1 MKKKILIL
9 LFLVGFFAQ
18 SKAVIHHI
26 GVDGCSFN
34 PSVNNSIHLGDT
46 IRWYWDAYVPRR
58 TSSLNVPPGAIS
70 WDEQLDVTNQEFQYV
85 PTVAG
90 QYFYKSNIMPTCIAS
105 FMILAPVGINELD
118 KLTSTCAFFPNPAK
132 TTFLLIHPKNASTV
146 QILDLEG
153 KIIQEE
159 TLDIKETNDEITL
172 NGLKPGN
179 YMINVRQ
186 KRTLIYSSKLIVID

>member
-1 MKKKILIL
+1 M
-9 LFLVGFFAQ
+9 FFVE

-34 PSVNNSIHLGDT
+34 PAVNNNIHLGDT
-46 IRWYWDAYVPRR
+46 IRWYWDANVPRR
-58 TSSLNVPPGAIS
+58 TSSLNVPPGALT
-70 WDEQLDVTNQEFQYV
+70 WDAQLDANNQEFDYV
-85 PTVAG
+85 PTVEG

-118 KLTSTCAFFPNPAK
+118 KLASTCAFFPNPVK
-132 TTFLLIHPKNASTV
+132 TTFLLIHPKNASSV

-153 KIIQEE
+153 KIVQEE
-159 TLDIKETNDEITL
+159 SLDIKETNDDISL

-179 YMINVRQ
+179 YIINVRQ
-186 KRTLIYSSKLIVID
+186 RRTLIYSSKLIVVD